1 LIWDIEDLLDELGVQ
16 LGWALKELDAGREV
30 KARRTVGDEF
40 IKVTTSVSIRSA
52 IPDSVPVEPPVQEP
66 LVDVFDDGKS
76 LRVVVELPGVKKEDV
91 RVRLL
96 DGFLRIEVSKG
107 GRVHRRD
114 VPCKVAPGS
123 VEVKSTTENNSVVE
137 IAFLR
142 KHGGDKK

>member
-1 LIWDIEDLLDELGVQ
+1 LIWDIDDLLDELGVQ
-16 LGWALKELDAGREV
+16 LGLALKELDAGREV
-30 KARRTVGDEF
+30 KARRIVGDDF

-52 IPDSVPVEPPVQEP
+52 IPDRVPVDPPVQEP
-66 LVDVFDDGKS
+66 LVDVFDDGES

-123 VEVKSTTENNSVVE
+123 IEVKSTTENNSVVE

-142 KHGGDKK
+142 KHRGDKK